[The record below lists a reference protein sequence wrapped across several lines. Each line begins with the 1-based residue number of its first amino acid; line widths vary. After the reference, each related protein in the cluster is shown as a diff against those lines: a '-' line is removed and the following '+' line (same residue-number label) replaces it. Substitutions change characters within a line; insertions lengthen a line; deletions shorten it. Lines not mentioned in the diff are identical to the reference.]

1 MAVGPER
8 RGGPSGPP
16 GTAGAAPS
24 RRWSDVLL
32 FSVTAVELGVLLI
45 LTPALTL
52 PDRIYV
58 LQHLTVLVIAV
69 TRRPPAVHDHSLRVS
84 LAVSVSYGYPY
95 AQVIYL
101 QRNPGSSLW
110 PEGGMVL
117 ITAGALLSIVSLWT
131 LGRRFGI
138 RPALR
143 GLAVDGPYR
152 IVRHPMYLSYVL
164 SDVGYNLQECNLGTT
179 ALVLMGWIAMV
190 YRIESE
196 ERVMAH
202 HPHWGGYTDAVCYRL
217 LPGIW

>member
-1 MAVGPER
+1 MGAGNIVAV
-8 RGGPSGPP
+8 S
-16 GTAGAAPS
+16 S

-52 PDRIYV
+52 PDWIYV
-58 LQHLTVLVIAV
+58 LQHLMVLAIAL
-69 TRRPPAVHDHSLRVS
+69 TRRPPAVEDHSLGVS
-84 LAVSVSYGYPY
+84 AAVAVSYGYPY

-101 QRNPGSSLW
+101 QRIPGSSLW

-117 ITAGALLSIVSLWT
+117 ISTGALLSIVSLWT

-138 RPALR
+138 RPAVR
-143 GLAVDGPYR
+143 GLTVDGTYR
-152 IVRHPMYLSYVL
+152 IVRHPMYLSYAL
-164 SDVGYNLQECNLGTT
+164 GDIGYNLQECNPGTA
-179 ALVLMGWIAMV
+179 ALVITGWIAMI

-202 HPHWGGYTDAVCYRL
+202 HPDWAAYTNAVRYRL

>member
-1 MAVGPER
+1 MEAGSIVAV
-8 RGGPSGPP
+8 S
-16 GTAGAAPS
+16 S

-32 FSVTAVELGVLLI
+32 FSVTFIELGVLLI
-45 LTPALTL
+45 LTPTL
-52 PDRIYV
+52 AFPDWIYV
-58 LQHLTVLVIAV
+58 LQHVMVLVIAL
-69 TRRPPAVHDHSLRVS
+69 TRRPPAVQDHSLGVS
-84 LAVSVSYGYPY
+84 AAVAVSYGYPY

-101 QRNPGSSLW
+101 QRVPGSPLW

-117 ITAGALLSIVSLWT
+117 IVAGALLSIVSLWT

-143 GLAVDGPYR
+143 GLTVQGPYR
-152 IVRHPMYLSYVL
+152 VVRHPMYLSYVL
-164 SDVGYNLQECNLGTT
+164 SDIGYNLQEYNFGTVSLVILGW
-179 ALVLMGWIAMV
+179 VAMI

-202 HPHWGGYTDAVCYRL
+202 HREWTLYTHAVGYRL

>member
-1 MAVGPER
+1 MGGGNVVAVS
-8 RGGPSGPP
+8 SG
-16 GTAGAAPS
+16 
-24 RRWSDVLL
+24 RWSDVLL

-52 PDRIYV
+52 PDWIYV
-58 LQHLTVLVIAV
+58 LQHVMVLVIAL
-69 TRRPPAVHDHSLRVS
+69 TRRSPAVTDHSFGVS
-84 LAVSVSYGYPY
+84 AAVAVSYGYPY

-101 QRNPGSSLW
+101 QRIPGWSLW

-117 ITAGALLSIVSLWT
+117 ITSGAILSIVSLWT

-143 GLAVDGPYR
+143 GLTVHGTYSV
-152 IVRHPMYLSYVL
+152 VRHPMYLSYVL
-164 SDVGYNLQECNLGTT
+164 SDVGYNLQESNLGTA
-179 ALVLMGWIAMV
+179 ALVIMGWVAMI
-190 YRIESE
+190 YRIKGE

-202 HPHWGGYTDAVCYRL
+202 HPDWAVYTNAVRYRL